1 MRKILATIRKYL
13 HGDRAAILQGVALAR
28 QHPALHPVLGA
39 GLTMHPG
46 GAVTWTKDSE
56 VARRVLMTHRPF
68 AALQLWLM
76 TQGASIGEVTL
87 SGEQAPEQVAAL
99 TDLRLLRLCDDALTS
114 LEPLAGMDR
123 LESLS
128 LYGCGDITDL
138 SPLAALPALR
148 TLTIIGCTGV
158 RRLEPL
164 LGCAGLEELL
174 VAGAAV
180 EDLEAL
186 QQAWPQRH
194 GGRALIVHRAPVLP
208 PVRIIN
214 AGKICST
221 LALSSEQLRIIDRS
235 FAGAATAV
243 KQLAHE
249 RSWPLKIRTLDQRMK
264 QRPLLESLTVQKL
277 CDLPAHVV
285 LSVPAEANRHLLGD
299 GDDVIDFYII
309 LQTAG
314 VSGAAA

>member
-1 MRKILATIRKYL
+1 MRKILSTIRKYL

-28 QHPALHPVLGA
+28 QYPALHPVLGA
-39 GLTMHPG
+39 GLTMYPG

-56 VARRVLMTHRPF
+56 VARRALVAHRPF
-68 AALQLWLM
+68 AALQLWLV

-87 SGEQAPEQVAAL
+87 SGEQVPEQVAGL
-99 TDLRLLRLCDDALTS
+99 TGLRLLRLCDGALAS

-128 LYGCGDITDL
+128 LYNCRDITDL

-158 RRLEPL
+158 RLEPL
-164 LGCAGLEELL
+164 LGCAGLEEL
-174 VAGAAV
+174 VVPGSKA

-186 QQAWPQRH
+186 QQAWPQHH
-194 GGRALIVHRAPVLP
+194 GGRALTVHRAPVLP
-208 PVRIIN
+208 PVRIVD

-221 LALSSEQLRIIDRS
+221 LELSSEQIRLIS
-235 FAGAATAV
+235 LAGADADEV
-243 KQLAHE
+243 RRLAHE

-285 LSVPAEANRHLLGD
+285 LSVPGEANRHLLGD
-299 GDDVIDFYII
+299 GADVTDFCII

-314 VSGAAA
+314 VSEAAA